1 MNPRLTAI
9 TRRRAALVARAADQ
23 RDEVGRLVDRWRA
36 PLAFV
41 DRGLALVRSIRAH
54 PLALAVVAALM
65 VRSPGGGRL
74 GLWTKRLWTGWRLYQ
89 SVREPGAKER
99 A

>member
-9 TRRRAALVARAADQ
+9 ARRRAVLVARAAAQ
-23 RDEVGRLVDRWRA
+23 RDEVGRLVDRWHA

-54 PLALAVVAALM
+54 PLALAVVAALL
-65 VRSPGGGRL
+65 VRSPGGRL

-89 SVREPGAKER
+89 SMR
-99 A
+99 